1 MLLWADHRVI
11 RHPYGQREQCFW
23 SIELEGLR
31 SFCGVALFALC
42 FRVLEFFYNSAA
54 VGGWLVPTPS
64 GLHSPH
70 APSARHATSRVGD
83 AIPSPPGPEGRAPPG
98 LLGDD
103 GTPDTRA

>member
-54 VGGWLVPTPS
+54 VGGGLVPTP
-64 GLHSPH
+64 
-70 APSARHATSRVGD
+70 
-83 AIPSPPGPEGRAPPG
+83 PPPPAC
-98 LLGDD
+98 
-103 GTPDTRA
+103 TRRMRPQPTMPLAE